1 MVEVLLE
8 LERQLHVMNSFIFVN
23 EIILFYKT
31 KVEVK
36 SFVQTMTDEIKR
48 IDCINFSVESQFQ
61 IKF

>member
-1 MVEVLLE
+1 MKL
-8 LERQLHVMNSFIFVN
+8 F
-23 EIILFYKT
+23 LFYKT